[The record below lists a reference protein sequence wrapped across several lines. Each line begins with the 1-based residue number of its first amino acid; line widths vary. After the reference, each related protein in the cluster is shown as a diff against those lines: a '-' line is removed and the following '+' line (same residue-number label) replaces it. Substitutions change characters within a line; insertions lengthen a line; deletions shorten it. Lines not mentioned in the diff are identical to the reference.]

1 MHFLKKIY
9 RIIFLNIPTEIV
21 IIIFTIIIIIIM
33 IIKFNNCFRLQ
44 KGPPLP
50 HIARR
55 RPERAGA
62 HRPTTSHKTSA

>member
-1 MHFLKKIY
+1 MHFLKKKY
-9 RIIFLNIPTEIV
+9 RIIFLNKPTEIV
-21 IIIFTIIIIIIM
+21 IIIFTIIIIIM

-55 RPERAGA
+55 RPEKAGA